1 MKLKEGDIAPRFSLP
16 DQTNKIRAL
25 EEFRGKWVVL
35 YFYPRDNTPGCT
47 KEACAF
53 RDSFE
58 QLRAMGA
65 QVIGVSTDSAESHQR
80 FVVKFSLPFI
90 LLADKEKIAH
100 TAYESF
106 GEKKFMGKTVQ
117 GTLRQTF
124 LIDPS
129 GIIRKIYLKVK
140 PETHAEEVAADL
152 SRLMS

>member
-1 MKLKEGDIAPRFSLP
+1 MKLKEGDIAPEFSLP
-16 DQTNKIRAL
+16 DQNGAIRSL
-25 EEFRGKWVVL
+25 REFKGKWVVL

-58 QLRAMGA
+58 QLRSMGA
-65 QVIGVSTDSAESHQR
+65 EVIGISTDSEESHQR
-80 FVVKFSLPFI
+80 FAVKFSLPFI

-106 GEKKFMGKTVQ
+106 GEKLFMGKTVR

-124 LIDPS
+124 LIDPA
-129 GIIRKIYLKVK
+129 GVIRKIYLKVK
-140 PETHAEEVAADL
+140 PESHAGEVAADL